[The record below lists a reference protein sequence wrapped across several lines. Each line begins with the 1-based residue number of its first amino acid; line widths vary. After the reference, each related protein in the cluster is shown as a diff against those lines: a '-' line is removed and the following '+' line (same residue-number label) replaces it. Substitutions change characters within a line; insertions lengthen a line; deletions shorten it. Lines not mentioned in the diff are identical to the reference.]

1 MLISYDDYKKKYSTS
16 EMTVDTFEN
25 YSEVL
30 HLYFYSMVVYS
41 KNQII
46 KRRDIES
53 IKNALLHQINYFE
66 QFGLYDDGIV
76 SQSASGVSET
86 INNNKSK
93 GELNISNIFAKQ
105 LSPLSVMGKL

>member
-1 MLISYDDYKKKYSTS
+1 MLTTYDEYKNKYNTS

-30 HLYFYSMVVYS
+30 HLYFYSTIVYTE
-41 KNQII
+41 KQIV
-46 KRRDIES
+46 KRHDIQN

-76 SQSASGVSET
+76 SQSASGISET
-86 INNNKSK
+86 INNNKAK
-93 GELNISNIFAKQ
+93 GDLNISSIFIKQ
-105 LSPLSVMGKL
+105 IQPLKIMGKL